1 MLDFLYTVLMVFFF
15 AVGALQVLL
24 GLFGRRPGNLEIV
37 LTAGLVAALL
47 VQLLTS
53 MVLVLLGERAVIST
67 LEFFG
72 YLIVALLIPI
82 AAAAWAL
89 TDKTKWSTV
98 ILGGASLTLAV
109 MMVRM
114 MQIWTGVSPVA
125 G

>member
-1 MLDFLYTVLMVFFF
+1 MLEFLYTVLMVFFV
-15 AVGALQVLL
+15 AVGALQTLM
-24 GLFGRRPGNLEIV
+24 GLFGRKPGNFEII
-37 LTAGLVAALL
+37 LTAGVVAALL

-53 MVLVLLGERAVIST
+53 IVLVVMGERAVIST

-72 YLIVALLIPI
+72 YLVVAIFVPL

-98 ILGGASLTLAV
+98 ILGGASLTIAV

>member
-1 MLDFLYTVLMVFFF
+1 MLDFLYTVLMVFFV
-15 AVGALQVLL
+15 AVGGLL
-24 GLFGRRPGNLEIV
+24 TLMGLFGRKPGNFEII
-37 LTAGLVAALL
+37 LTAGVVAALL

-53 MVLVLLGERAVIST
+53 IVLVVMGERAVIST

-72 YLIVALLIPI
+72 YLVVAIFVPL

-98 ILGGASLTLAV
+98 ILGGASLTIAV

>member
-1 MLDFLYTVLMVFFF
+1 MLDFLYTVLMVFFI

>member
-1 MLDFLYTVLMVFFF
+1 MLDVLYTVLMVFFF